1 LFLQV
6 LFSGI
11 GRAKTRRRKETAF
24 AYLRLCASLSLST
37 VVGLYTQEDVRLLN
51 NFYTCPLKFVLTNLS
66 GVLSLQMAMNSN
78 KLQQRFHEEYRKLNE
93 QQRKAVDTIEGPVMV
108 IAGPGTGKTQI
119 LAARIGKILLDT
131 DASPENLLCLTYTDA
146 GAIAMRRRLNGFI
159 GSDAYK
165 VNIYTFHSF
174 CNDVIQ
180 ENLSIFEKTEMDPI
194 SELEKIQLLKTLIDA
209 FPKDHPLK
217 RYRGDVYFE
226 IGNLAELFSTMK
238 REGWTPTFI
247 QEKINSYIADLQN
260 RDVFIAKRATREF
273 RKGDI
278 RTDKIEVEKERMK
291 RLAAAVNEFDNY
303 QSLMRRHNRYDFD
316 DMINWVIRAFEENK
330 QLLSDYQERYQYIL
344 VDEYQ
349 DTSGTQNT
357 LIRLLI
363 SYWDKPNVFVVGDDD
378 QSIFRFQGANVE
390 NMLQFVTSYK
400 NDLLTVV
407 LTNNYR
413 STQPILDISKT
424 LVDKNEE
431 RLTRQ
436 IEGLSKDLLSSN
448 PHVNHLSYAPTI
460 VEYETQRHEMTH
472 ITLKVESL
480 IAEGV
485 PAGRIA
491 VLYRENKYGDAL
503 TKYFQQKK
511 IPVYSK
517 RSLNLFDIPLARKI
531 MTIMRFL
538 AAEHDTPYGGDEMLF
553 EILHFDFYSIP
564 PIEIAKVSVA
574 VAEKKFSDHPTSMRR
589 LLYERSNQPPRDL
602 FDPGINRGLK
612 QASAIFEQLIADVP
626 NVTIQVLFEKIIRTA
641 GVLHAIMQSPEKVWE
656 MQVLTA
662 LFDFIKEETRR
673 NPDLQLSRLI
683 QMIDLMEDNHIG
695 IPVIQVC
702 GSDKGV
708 NLLTAHGSKGLE
720 FEYVFFAGCN
730 ASYWEKKRKPAA
742 GYKFPDTIFSS
753 APKSSDEEELRR
765 LFYVALTRAEKHLYI
780 SYSKYKND
788 NKELEPSR
796 FIAEIQ
802 DIHNLPVE
810 KLFMNSDVMTEFEAL
825 QFEDISAPEIQK
837 IEEDFISNILDKFVM
852 NVTALNNYLRC
863 PLEFYFKNLIRIPS
877 PKNEATE
884 FGSSV
889 HFAIQRLFEKM
900 KLHQRE
906 EFSSKEDLLQDFRWY
921 MHRHRESFT
930 KEAFDRRMEYGLE
943 VLANYYEK
951 YVNLWNKIVA
961 IERNIRNV
969 VVNGVPLKGKLDK
982 LEFSNKE
989 VNVVDY
995 KTGDVD
1001 NAREKLAPPSE
1012 RSPEG
1017 GDYWRQAVFYK
1028 ILVDNYGSKEWKVV
1042 SSEFDFIEPD
1052 KKKEYRKVK
1061 IPVSYDDIDLV
1072 IEQITNTWEK
1082 IQNREFYIGCGK
1094 PDCQWCDFV
1103 KTNKLA
1109 VALHETEEEVES
1121 T

>member
-1 LFLQV
+1 
-6 LFSGI
+6 
-11 GRAKTRRRKETAF
+11 
-24 AYLRLCASLSLST
+24 
-37 VVGLYTQEDVRLLN
+37 
-51 NFYTCPLKFVLTNLS
+51 
-66 GVLSLQMAMNSN
+66 MNSQ
-78 KLQQRFHEEYRKLNE
+78 KLHQKYREEYLKLNE

-146 GAIAMRRRLNGFI
+146 GAIAMRRRLNSLI

-165 VNIYTFHSF
+165 VNIYTFHAF

-180 ENLSIFEKTEMDPI
+180 DNLSLFEKTEMDPI
-194 SELEKIQLLKTLIDA
+194 SELEKIQLLKSLIDA
-209 FPKDHPLK
+209 FPKNHPLK

-226 IGNLAELFSTMK
+226 IGKLTSLFSTMK
-238 REGWTPTFI
+238 REGWTPPFI
-247 QEKINSYIADLQN
+247 QQKIDEYIADLPY
-260 RDVFIAKRATREF
+260 RDSYIAKKATKEF
-273 RKGDI
+273 KKGDI
-278 RTDKIEVEKERMK
+278 RTDKIADEKEKMQ
-291 RLAAAVNEFDNY
+291 RLSAAVNEFNNY
-303 QSLMRRHNRYDFD
+303 QFLMKRSNRYDFD
-316 DMINWVIRAFEENK
+316 DMINWVIKAFEENK

-349 DTSGTQNT
+349 DTSGTQNN

-390 NMLQFVTSYK
+390 NMLEFANNYK
-400 NDLLTVV
+400 EDLMTVV

-424 LVDKNEE
+424 LVDRNEE
-431 RLTRQ
+431 RLIRQ
-436 IEGLSKDLLSSN
+436 IDGLTKDLLSSN
-448 PHVNHLSYAPTI
+448 PRVNHLTHSPSI
-460 VEYETQRHEMTH
+460 IEYETQRHEMAD

-480 IAEGV
+480 IDEGV

-491 VLYRENKYGDAL
+491 VLYRENKFGDDL

-517 RSLNLFDIPLARKI
+517 RSLNLFDIPLAQKI
-531 MTIMRFL
+531 MLILRFL

-553 EILHFDFYSIP
+553 EILHFDFYTIP
-564 PIEIAKVSVA
+564 PIEIAKLSIA
-574 VAEKKFSDHPTSMRR
+574 VAERQFSENRTSIRR
-589 LLYERSNQPPRDL
+589 LLSERANEPPRDL
-602 FDPGINRGLK
+602 FDTGIHPGLK
-612 QASAIFEQLIADVP
+612 QASAVLEQLIADVS
-626 NVTIQVLFEKIIRTA
+626 NVTIQVLFEKIIRKA
-641 GVLHAIMQSPEKVWE
+641 GVLNVIMQSTEKVWL

-673 NPDLQLSRLI
+673 KPDLTLPGLV
-683 QMIDLMEDNHIG
+683 QMIDLMEDNNIS
-695 IPVIQVC
+695 IPIIQVC
-702 GSDKGV
+702 GNDKGV

-720 FEYVFFAGCN
+720 FEHVFVAGSN
-730 ASYWEKKRKPAA
+730 AAFWEKKRKPSSA
-742 GYKFPDTIFSS
+742 YKFPDTIFSS
-753 APKSSDEEELRR
+753 TSRGNEEEELRR
-765 LFYVALTRAEKHLYI
+765 LFYVALTRAEKHLNI
-780 SYSKYKND
+780 SYSKFKND
-788 NKELEPSR
+788 GRGLEPTR

-802 DIHNLPVE
+802 DTHDLPVE
-810 KLFMNSDVMTEFEAL
+810 RVFVDSETTIEFEAL
-825 QFEDISAPEIQK
+825 QFEEISAPEIQK
-837 IEEDFISNILDKFVM
+837 IEDDFISNILDKFVM
-852 NVTALNNYLRC
+852 NVTALNHYLHC
-863 PLEFYFKNLIRIPS
+863 PLEFYFKTLIRIPS

-900 KLHQRE
+900 KLHPHEQFSPKE
-906 EFSSKEDLLQDFRWY
+906 ELLEDFSWY

-930 KEAFDRRMEYGLE
+930 KEAFDRRMEYGLN
-943 VLANYYEK
+943 VLGNYYDK
-951 YVNLWNKIVA
+951 YVHQWNKVVA
-961 IERNIRNV
+961 IERNIKNV
-969 VVNGVPLKGKLDK
+969 VLHGVPLKGKLDK
-982 LEFSNKE
+982 LEFNNKA

-1001 NAREKLAPPSE
+1001 NAKDKLAAPSE
-1012 RSPEG
+1012 KFPEG

-1028 ILVDNYGSKEWKVV
+1028 ILVDNYGRKDWRVI

-1052 KKKEYRKVK
+1052 KKKEYRKIK
-1061 IPVSYDDIDLV
+1061 IPVNQDDINFLSD
-1072 IEQITNTWEK
+1072 QIISTWTK

-1094 PDCQWCDFV
+1094 PDCHWCNFV

-1109 VALHETEEEVES
+1109 VALHEEEES
-1121 T
+1121 TI